1 MGDAAADPREM
12 RKTFI
17 VPAIKPFD
25 HYDFSRAKIACNLA
39 WLVAKAFGTE
49 NVPEELREP
58 FYTDQYDQEHIK
70 PPVVNLLLSAELY
83 CRAGSLI
90 LKSDAAKPLLGHDA
104 VIQALAQ
111 KGLYVTDQEKLVTER
126 DLHKKPIQM
135 SAHLAMIDT
144 LMMAYTVE
152 MVSIEKVIACAQ
164 QYSTFFQATD
174 LPYDIEDAVMYWINK
189 VNEHLKDI
197 MEQEQKLKEHH
208 IVETPG
214 GQKSPSKWFWKLV
227 PARYRKE
234 PTLLKQLPCIP
245 LVENLLKDGTDGCA
259 LAALI
264 HFYCPDIVRLED
276 ICLKETMSLADSLYN
291 LQLIQEFC
299 QEYLNQCCH
308 FTLEDML
315 YAASSIKNNYLVF
328 MAELFWWF
336 EVVKPSFVQP
346 RVVNHPQAEP
356 MKDIPSV
363 PVLNTAKR
371 NFMDGSCGSD
381 FPTREG
387 TTFSQSH
394 HHLPPRHRYSQPPS
408 DSGGIRRSTS
418 MSYVD
423 GFIGTWPKEK
433 RSSVH
438 GVSFDISFDKENSVR
453 RSATNRGITR
463 SLSNEGLTLNN
474 NRVPKHIRKNLS
486 FKPVNGEEEAESI
499 EEENNID
506 SQSDL
511 KSCAPHSTIE
521 LNSNENIH
529 YKLPNGALQ
538 NRVPLDEF
546 GNQIETPSIEEALQ
560 IIHDTDKSPC
570 TLQSDQITNG
580 FFLHSQEMSL
590 LNSDFKLNPSS
601 PDIITDTKG
610 ALSPVTD
617 TTEVDTGIHVPS
629 EDIPETMD
637 EDSSLRDYTVSMDSD
652 MEEPSKFVQDY
663 DMRVNNHRE
672 ALSPCPSTMSTRS
685 QPGSSA
691 SSSSGVK
698 MTSFAEQKFRKLNH
712 TDGRSSGSSSQKTT
726 PEGSELNIP
735 HVVSWAQ
742 IPEEAAIPQGR
753 DTTQLLA
760 SEMVHLRMKLEEK
773 RRAIEAQKK
782 KMEAAF
788 TKQRQKMGR
797 TAFLT
802 VVKRK
807 GDGISP
813 LREEAAGAEDE
824 KVYTDRTKEKELQKA
839 DVRTNKSAAEVMK
852 DSSENS
858 QGKWLKSPTTPVD
871 PEKQWNLASPSEE
884 TLNEGEILEY
894 TKSIE
899 KLNSSLHFLQQ
910 EMQRLSLQQE
920 MLMQMREQQSWVISP
935 PQPSPQKQ
943 IREFKSSRQTGLSSP
958 VVPFSSDSPRPT
970 HPSPQ
975 SSNRKTSSF
984 PVKVQRTPRPNE
996 LKITPLNRTL
1006 TPPRSVDSL
1015 PRLRRFSPSQVP
1027 IQTRSFV
1034 CFGDDGEQVCEPQL
1048 KEAKSTEEVKEEVE
1062 SKGTLEQLVHKL
1074 EEKELRPVESS
1085 VSEVLSQ
1092 PITETV
1098 CLTPNED
1105 QINQPTIPPQTSTLP
1120 ALAPAPKNVNL
1131 IEVSLSDL
1139 KPPDKADVSVEK
1151 YEGESD
1157 KEQFDDDQK
1166 VCCGFFFKDDQKAE
1180 NDMAM
1185 KRAALLEKRL
1195 RRERETLLRKQQLE
1209 AELEHKK
1216 EETRRKTEEE
1226 RQKKEDER
1234 ARREFIRQEYMRR
1247 KQLKLMEDMDTVI
1260 KPRPHVA
1267 KQKKQRPKSIHR
1279 DHIESPK
1286 TPIKGPPVSSLSLA
1300 SLNTGDNESMHS
1312 GKRTPRSESV
1322 EGFLSPSRCGSR
1334 NGEKDWENASTTS
1347 SVASGTEYTGPKL
1360 FKEPSAKSNKHI
1372 IQNALAHCCLAGKVN
1387 EGQKKKILEEM
1398 EKSDANNFLILFRD
1412 SGCQFRSLYTYC
1424 PETEDINKLAGIGPK
1439 SITKKMIEGLYK
1451 YNSDRKQFSHI
1462 PAKTMSASVDAITI
1476 HSHLWQSKRPVTPKK
1491 LLTTKA

>member
-1 MGDAAADPREM
+1 MGDAADIKEM

-25 HYDFSRAKIACNLA
+25 HYDFARAKIACNLA

-164 QYSTFFQATD
+164 QYSAFFQATD

-208 IVETPG
+208 GVETPG
-214 GQKSPSKWFWKLV
+214 GQK
-227 PARYRKE
+227 ARYRKE
-234 PTLLKQLPCIP
+234 QTLFKQLPCIP

-264 HFYCPDIVRLED
+264 HFYCPDIVKLED

-315 YAASSIKNNYLVF
+315 YAASSVKSNYLVF

-346 RVVNHPQAEP
+346 RVVINPQVEP
-356 MKDIPSV
+356 VKDASSV
-363 PVLNTAKR
+363 PILNANRR
-371 NFMDGSCGSD
+371 NYMDSSCGSD
-381 FPTREG
+381 FIASVEGPTF
-387 TTFSQSH
+387 TSSH
-394 HHLPPRHRYSQPPS
+394 QFLPVQQTHHQPYSTAP
-408 DSGGIRRSTS
+408 GVIRRSTS

-423 GFIGTWPKEK
+423 GYVGTWPKEK
-433 RSSVH
+433 RSSTH
-438 GVSFDISFDKENSVR
+438 GVSFDISFDNENSIQI
-453 RSATNRGITR
+453 STPNRGITR
-463 SLSNEGLTLNN
+463 SVSNEGLMLNI
-474 NRVPKHIRKNLS
+474 NRMPKHIRKNLS
-486 FKPVNGEEEAESI
+486 FKPVNGEEETEDI
-499 EEENNID
+499 EEEKDIVSHND
-506 SQSDL
+506 P
-511 KSCAPHSTIE
+511 KACASFNTNE
-521 LNSNENIH
+521 RNANENRQ

-538 NRVPLDEF
+538 NRTVMDDF

-560 IIHDTDKSPC
+560 IIHDTEKSPSVI
-570 TLQSDQITNG
+570 QPDQITNG
-580 FFLHSQEMSL
+580 FFLHNQEISI
-590 LNSDFKLNPSS
+590 LNSNIKLSQPN
-601 PDIITDTKG
+601 PDIITDTKV

-617 TTEVDTGIHVPS
+617 NTEVDTGIHVPS

-652 MEEPSKFVQDY
+652 MEEPPKCLQDY
-663 DMRVNNHRE
+663 DVRASNHRE
-672 ALSPCPSTMSTRS
+672 LLSPCPSSISTKS
-685 QPGSSA
+685 QAGSSA

-712 TDGRSSGSSSQKTT
+712 TDSRSSGSSSQKTT

-735 HVVSWAQ
+735 HVIAWAQ
-742 IPEEAAIPQGR
+742 IPEETPLPQGR

-782 KMEAAF
+782 KVEAAF

-797 TAFLT
+797 TAFLN
-802 VVKRK
+802 VVKKK

-824 KVYTDRTKEKELQKA
+824 KVFTDSNRLKEKDTQKPA
-839 DVRTNKSAAEVMK
+839 EQINKTAEVIK
-852 DSSENS
+852 ESTENS
-858 QGKWLKSPTTPVD
+858 QAKWLKSHNMSMDT
-871 PEKQWNLASPSEE
+871 EKQWTLVSPSEE
-884 TLNEGEILEY
+884 TLNEGDILEY

-899 KLNSSLHFLQQ
+899 KLNASLHFLQQ

-920 MLMQMREQQSWVISP
+920 MLMQMREQQAWVISP

-943 IREFKSSRQTGLSSP
+943 IRELKSSLRQTGLSSP
-958 VVPFSSDSPRPT
+958 IASFALEAPRPS
-970 HPSPQ
+970 HQSPQ
-975 SSNRKTSSF
+975 SSNKKNASF
-984 PVKVQRTPRPNE
+984 PVKMQRTPRPNE
-996 LKITPLNRTL
+996 LKIIPLNRTL
-1006 TPPRSVDSL
+1006 TAPRSVDSL

-1034 CFGDDGEQVCEPQL
+1034 CFGDDGERISEPQL
-1048 KEAKSTEEVKEEVE
+1048 KRTLLKEVKPTEDVAKEQHQ
-1062 SKGTLEQLVHKL
+1062 KGTLEQCEQKVK
-1074 EEKELRPVESS
+1074 EKEIKPFESK

-1105 QINQPTIPPQTSTLP
+1105 QLSQTILPTPLSKT
-1120 ALAPAPKNVNL
+1120 ANL

-1139 KPPDKADVSVEK
+1139 KPPEKAEVSIEK

-1157 KEQFDDDQK
+1157 REQYEDDQK

-1180 NDMAM
+1180 NDMAV

-1209 AELEHKK
+1209 AEIEHKK

-1226 RQKKEDER
+1226 RQKKEDEK
-1234 ARREFIRQEYMRR
+1234 ARREFIKQEYMRR
-1247 KQLKLMEDMDTVI
+1247 KQLKLMEEMDTVI
-1260 KPRPHVA
+1260 KPRPHSS
-1267 KQKKQRPKSIHR
+1267 KQKKPRPKSIHR

-1286 TPIKGPPVSSLSLA
+1286 TPVKGPPGSQLYRVFSVSSLSLA
-1300 SLNTGDNESMHS
+1300 SLNTGDNDSVQS

-1347 SVASGTEYTGPKL
+1347 SVASATEYTGPKL
-1360 FKEPSAKSNKHI
+1360 YKEPSAKSNKHI

-1424 PETEDINKLAGIGPK
+1424 PDTEEINKLTGIGPK

-1476 HSHLWQSKRPVTPKK
+1476 HSHLWQTKRPVTPKK
-1491 LLTTKA
+1491 LIPTKA

>member
-1 MGDAAADPREM
+1 MGDAADAKEM

-152 MVSIEKVIACAQ
+152 MVSVEKVIACTQ

-208 IVETPG
+208 SAESAG
-214 GQKSPSKWFWKLV
+214 GQKSPTKWFWKLV

-234 PTLLKQLPCIP
+234 QTLLKQLPCIP

-259 LAALI
+259 LSALI
-264 HFYCPDIVRLED
+264 HFYCPDIVKLED

-308 FTLEDML
+308 FSLEDML
-315 YAASSIKNNYLVF
+315 YAASSIKSNYMVF

-346 RVVNHPQAEP
+346 RVVVHPQAEP
-356 MKDIPSV
+356 AKDGASVHSLNANRRNYMRGPS
-363 PVLNTAKR
+363 
-371 NFMDGSCGSD
+371 GSD
-381 FPTREG
+381 FVARLESPTY
-387 TTFSQSH
+387 TPSH
-394 HHLPPRHRYSQPPS
+394 QLHTPQQPYSS
-408 DSGGIRRSTS
+408 ASGVIRRSTS

-423 GFIGTWPKEK
+423 GYVGTWPKEK
-433 RSSVH
+433 RSSLH
-438 GVSFDISFDKENSVR
+438 GVSFDISFDKEKSIPVP
-453 RSATNRGITR
+453 APNRGITR
-463 SLSNEGLTLNN
+463 SMSNEGLTLNS
-474 NRVPKHIRKNLS
+474 NRMPKHTRKNLS
-486 FKPVNGEEEAESI
+486 FKPVNGEEENEDI
-499 EEENNID
+499 EEEKDMIAHKD
-506 SQSDL
+506 TKASQS
-511 KSCAPHSTIE
+511 
-521 LNSNENIH
+521 LNTNQKNANESSR
-529 YKLPNGALQ
+529 YRFPNGALQ
-538 NRVPLDEF
+538 NRAVLDDF

-560 IIHDTDKSPC
+560 IIHDTEKSPRVNQ
-570 TLQSDQITNG
+570 TDQITNG
-580 FFLHSQEMSL
+580 FFLHNQEMSIF
-590 LNSDFKLNPSS
+590 NSNIKPNLST

-617 TTEVDTGIHVPS
+617 NTEVDTGIHVPS

-652 MEEPSKFVQDY
+652 MEEPSKFLQEY
-663 DMRVNNHRE
+663 DTRASNHRDQ
-672 ALSPCPSTMSTRS
+672 LSPCPSSVSTKS
-685 QPGSSA
+685 QAGSSA

-712 TDGRSSGSSSQKTT
+712 TDSRSSGSSSQKTT

-735 HVVSWAQ
+735 HVVAWTH
-742 IPEEAAIPQGR
+742 IPEEASVPQGR

-782 KMEAAF
+782 KVEAAF

-797 TAFLT
+797 TAFLN
-802 VVKRK
+802 VVKKK
-807 GDGISP
+807 GDGVSP

-824 KVYTDRTKEKELQKA
+824 KVFTDSSQLKEKETQKSDEQTGKA
-839 DVRTNKSAAEVMK
+839 TELIKETP
-852 DSSENS
+852 ENS
-858 QGKWLKSPTTPVD
+858 NSKWLKSPATHTD
-871 PEKQWNLASPSEE
+871 AEKQWNLASPSEE
-884 TLNEGEILEY
+884 NFNEGDILEY

-920 MLMQMREQQSWVISP
+920 MLMQMREQQAWVISP

-943 IREFKSSRQTGLSSP
+943 VRDFKSSSRQTGAPSP
-958 VVPFSSDSPRPT
+958 VAPFSQESPRST
-970 HPSPQ
+970 HQSPQ
-975 SSNRKTSSF
+975 SSSRKNASF
-984 PVKVQRTPRPNE
+984 HIKMQRTPRPNE

-1006 TPPRSVDSL
+1006 TAPRSVDSL

-1034 CFGDDGEQVCEPQL
+1034 CFGDDGEHIGEPQL
-1048 KEAKSTEEVKEEVE
+1048 KGNLLKEVKPTEEVPKDEGP
-1062 SKGTLEQLVHKL
+1062 KLLKQCEQKL
-1074 EEKELRPVESS
+1074 EEKEIKPIESN

-1105 QINQPTIPPQTSTLP
+1105 QLSQPILP
-1120 ALAPAPKNVNL
+1120 TPAPKTANL

-1139 KPPDKADVSVEK
+1139 KPPEKTDVSVEK

-1157 KEQFDDDQK
+1157 REQFEDDQK

-1234 ARREFIRQEYMRR
+1234 ARREFIKQEYMRR
-1247 KQLKLMEDMDTVI
+1247 KQLKLMEEMDTVI
-1260 KPRPHVA
+1260 KPRSLSI
-1267 KQKKQRPKSIHR
+1267 KQKKPRPKSIHR

-1300 SLNTGDNESMHS
+1300 SLNTGDNESVQS

-1347 SVASGTEYTGPKL
+1347 SVASATEYTGPKL
-1360 FKEPSAKSNKHI
+1360 FKEPSAKSNKYI

-1424 PETEDINKLAGIGPK
+1424 PDTEEINKLTGIGPK

-1462 PAKTMSASVDAITI
+1462 PAKTLSASVDAITI
-1476 HSHLWQSKRPVTPKK
+1476 HSHLWQTKRPVTPKK
-1491 LLTTKA
+1491 LLPTKA

>member
-1 MGDAAADPREM
+1 MGDAADPRDG
-12 RKTFI
+12 RRTFI
-17 VPAIKPFD
+17 VPDIKPFD

-135 SAHLAMIDT
+135 SAHLAMMDT

-152 MVSIEKVIACAQ
+152 MVSVEKVAACAQ
-164 QYSTFFQATD
+164 QYSAFFQATD

-197 MEQEQKLKEHH
+197 MEQEQKLKDHH
-208 IVETPG
+208 TVEASG

-234 PTLLKQLPCIP
+234 QTLLKQLPCIP
-245 LVENLLKDGTDGCA
+245 LVENLLKDGSDGCA

-264 HFYCPDIVRLED
+264 HFYCPGVVRLED

-308 FTLEDML
+308 FSLEDML
-315 YAASSIKNNYLVF
+315 YAASSIKSNYLVF

-346 RVVNHPQAEP
+346 RDARPQGAEP
-356 MKDIPSV
+356 VDDLPSV
-363 PVLNTAKR
+363 PVLTAAQR
-371 NFMDGSCGSD
+371 NALDSSD
-381 FPTREG
+381 FTPSGEG
-387 TTFSQSH
+387 AVLTHSRP
-394 HHLPPRHRYSQPPS
+394 HLPSRHSRPPAHPS
-408 DSGGIRRSTS
+408 ASGGIRRSSS

-423 GFIGTWPKEK
+423 SFIGTWPKEK

-438 GVSFDISFDKENSVR
+438 GVSFDISFDKESSIQ
-453 RSATNRGITR
+453 RSTPNRGITR
-463 SLSNEGLTLNN
+463 SISNEGLTLNN
-474 NRVPKHIRKNLS
+474 SRVSRNIRKNLS
-486 FKPVNGEEEAESI
+486 FKPVNGEEGAGSI
-499 EEENNID
+499 EEE
-506 SQSDL
+506 L
-511 KSCAPHSTIE
+511 HVGPHGHLAACVPRNTNE
-521 LNSNENIH
+521 LDCKQNMH
-529 YKLPNGALQ
+529 HRLPNGALQ
-538 NRVPLDEF
+538 NRALLDEF
-546 GNQIETPSIEEALQ
+546 GSQVGTPSIEEALQ
-560 IIHDTDKSPC
+560 IIHDTEKPAH
-570 TLQSDQITNG
+570 TPRPDQLANG
-580 FFLHSQEMSL
+580 FFLHSQEMGVLSAGVPR
-590 LNSDFKLNPSS
+590 SQSS
-601 PDIITDTKG
+601 PEGVADTKG
-610 ALSPVTD
+610 ASSPVTD
-617 TTEVDTGIHVPS
+617 NTEADTGIHVPS

-637 EDSSLRDYTVSMDSD
+637 EDSSLRDYTVSLDSD
-652 MEEPSKFVQDY
+652 VDDTSKFLQDY
-663 DMRVNNHRE
+663 NARE
-672 ALSPCPSTMSTRS
+672 ALSPCPSTVSTKS
-685 QPGSSA
+685 QPGSST

-735 HVVSWAQ
+735 HVVAWAQ
-742 IPEEAAIPQGR
+742 TAEDTGLPHGR

-760 SEMVHLRMKLEEK
+760 SEVVHLRMKLEEK

-807 GDGISP
+807 GDGPSP
-813 LREEAAGAEDE
+813 PREEAAGAEDGKAYAE
-824 KVYTDRTKEKELQKA
+824 RPPEKEPQKA
-839 DVRTNKSAAEVMK
+839 NGPRSGSPADPKEGAESPVGRWPPSPSAP
-852 DSSENS
+852 
-858 QGKWLKSPTTPVD
+858 GD
-871 PEKQWNLASPSEE
+871 PEGPWSPAGPAEE
-884 TLNEGEILEY
+884 PPQDGELLEH
-894 TKSIE
+894 TRSIE
-899 KLNSSLHFLQQ
+899 RLNASLLVLQR
-910 EMQRLSLQQE
+910 EMQRLALQQE
-920 MLMQMREQQSWVISP
+920 LLMHMREQQAWVISP
-935 PQPSPQKQ
+935 PPPPPSP
-943 IREFKSSRQTGLSSP
+943 SP
-958 VVPFSSDSPRPT
+958 HRPARAGKPHRPPADGPRPA
-970 HPSPQ
+970 HASPQ
-975 SSNRKTSSF
+975 PQPAARKSAAPS
-984 PVKVQRTPRPNE
+984 VKAQRTPRPSE
-996 LKITPLNRTL
+996 LKLTPLHRTL

-1034 CFGDDGEQVCEPQL
+1034 CLGGGGEP
-1048 KEAKSTEEVKEEVE
+1048 EAKESRREEEGGGEEEGEGSAGPRGQRGHVPE
-1062 SKGTLEQLVHKL
+1062 DED
-1074 EEKELRPVESS
+1074 EEARALPSAAPEGLA
-1085 VSEVLSQ
+1085 Q
-1092 PITETV
+1092 PATETAWPS
-1098 CLTPNED
+1098 LGED
-1105 QINQPTIPPQTSTLP
+1105 CVTHPAEPPSRP
-1120 ALAPAPKNVNL
+1120 AFPAAPPKSANL

-1139 KPPDKADVSVEK
+1139 KAPEKADVSVEK
-1151 YEGESD
+1151 YDGESD
-1157 KEQFDDDQK
+1157 KEQVDDDQK

-1195 RRERETLLRKQQLE
+1195 RREKETQLRKQQLE
-1209 AELEHKK
+1209 AEMEHKK

-1234 ARREFIRQEYMRR
+1234 ARREFIRQEYLRR

-1260 KPRPHVA
+1260 KPRPQGA

-1286 TPIKGPPVSSLSLA
+1286 TPIKVSSLSLA
-1300 SLNTGDNESMHS
+1300 SLNTGDSESVHS
-1312 GKRTPRSESV
+1312 GRRTPRSESV

-1424 PETEDINKLAGIGPK
+1424 PETEEINKLTGIGPK

-1462 PAKTMSASVDAITI
+1462 PAKTLSASVDAITI
-1476 HSHLWQSKRPVTPKK
+1476 HSHLWQTKRPVTPKK
-1491 LLTTKA
+1491 LLPTKA